1 MAHLMLKGLRLK
13 DIAGARNTSDRT
25 VRQQAQAIYRKAGL
39 DGRTDLAAYF
49 LESVLGAPELDPV
62 ANVASAVSSIV
73 VRPPLQA
80 APVRVSVSLAASSQ
94 SSSRSSSIA
103 CR

>member
-1 MAHLMLKGLRLK
+1 MYTQIEREFDRWGLTSAERSVAHLMLKGLRLK

-49 LESVLGAPELDPV
+49 LESVLGEIGR
-62 ANVASAVSSIV
+62 ASC
-73 VRPPLQA
+73 RGK
-80 APVRVSVSLAASSQ
+80 SVDLGG
-94 SSSRSSSIA
+94 RRIIKKKKK
-103 CR
+103 